1 MAAGHDPLLD
11 TPSTASRSGLTR
23 RMPWKPVVIALLV
36 LIVIGMPVGMLV
48 THKIDN
54 NPAFAINEAEMKPA
68 ESRAVAMAA
77 ALIDREVNHNR
88 WVANDP
94 WFLPG
99 HWLDNMPN
107 FQMGM
112 VAAIARFTVEL
123 RDQVGRERGTSQD
136 DVDLREAAGRLQFPG
151 DKWII
156 DLATSPWPQATSEEH
171 YRSALKHLQNYNARL
186 SDGRAIFERRSDNLI
201 ALLDR
206 LALDLGS
213 SSAVLDQ
220 RINEEGGNPF
230 DTRADDIFYSIKGQA
245 YGYFLILREFEKDY
259 GTLIKDRGVQQI
271 WNNMLESLR
280 HAAAMDPLVV
290 LNGAP
295 DGILFPSHLASE
307 GFYILR
313 ARQQMREVAGVL
325 LR

>member
-1 MAAGHDPLLD
+1 MAAGPDPLLD
-11 TPSTASRSGLTR
+11 TPPAR
-23 RMPWKPVVIALLV
+23 RGIRLPWKPVVIAILV
-36 LIVIGMPVGMLV
+36 LIVVGLPVGMLV
-48 THKIDN
+48 THTIDN
-54 NPAFAINEAEMKPA
+54 DPNFAVDDSTIRPA
-68 ESRAVAMAA
+68 ESRAIAMAA
-77 ALIDREVNHNR
+77 ALINREVNVHR

-99 HWLDNMPN
+99 AWLDNMPN
-107 FQMGM
+107 YQMGM
-112 VAAIARFTVEL
+112 IAAIARFTVEM

-171 YRSALKHLQNYNARL
+171 YRTARRHLLAYNARL
-186 SDGRAIFERRSDNLI
+186 ADGRAIFERRADSLI

-245 YGYFLILREFEKDY
+245 YAYFLILRELEKDFDAP
-259 GTLIKDRGVQQI
+259 IKDRGVQQI
-271 WNNMLESLR
+271 WANMLSSLQ
-280 HAAAMDPLVV
+280 HAAEMDPFIVM
-290 LNGAP
+290 NGAP
-295 DGILFPSHLASE
+295 DGILFPSHLAAQ

-313 ARQQMREVAGVL
+313 ARQQMREVANVL
-325 LR
+325 LK

>member
-1 MAAGHDPLLD
+1 MAAGQDPLLD
-11 TPSTASRSGLTR
+11 TPSPTR
-23 RMPWKPVVIALLV
+23 RFSLLRRLPWKPVVIAILV
-36 LIVIGMPVGMLV
+36 LIVIGMPAGMLI
-48 THKIDN
+48 THEIDN
-54 NPAFAINEAEMKPA
+54 DPAFTVNEAEMRPA
-68 ESRAVAMAA
+68 ESRAIAMSA
-77 ALIDREVNHNR
+77 ALIDREVNQNR

-112 VAAIARFTVEL
+112 LAAISRFTVEM

-156 DLATSPWPQATSEEH
+156 DLSTSLWPQATSEEH
-171 YRSALKHLQNYNARL
+171 FRTARRHLLAYNARL
-186 SDGRAIFERRSDNLI
+186 ADGRAIFERRSDNLL
-201 ALLDR
+201 ALLER

-220 RINEEGGNPF
+220 RINEESGNPF

-245 YGYFLILREFEKDY
+245 YAYFLILRELEKDY
-259 GTLIKDRGVQQI
+259 GPLVKDRGVQQI
-271 WNNMLESLR
+271 WNNMLASLR
-280 HAAAMDPLVV
+280 HAAEMDPLVV
-290 LNGAP
+290 LNGQP
-295 DGILFPSHLASE
+295 DGILFPSHLASQ

-313 ARQQMREVAGVL
+313 ARQQMREVANVL
-325 LR
+325 LK

>member
-1 MAAGHDPLLD
+1 MAAGQDPLLD
-11 TPSTASRSGLTR
+11 PAPPKRRLWAFGRSA
-23 RMPWKPVVIALLV
+23 WKPAFIAILALILV
-36 LIVIGMPVGMLV
+36 GLPVGMLV
-48 THKIDN
+48 THEIDDD
-54 NPAFAINEAEMKPA
+54 PAFAVDEANLPPA
-68 ESRAVAMAA
+68 ASRAIAMAA
-77 ALIDREVNHNR
+77 ALVDREVNVNR

-107 FQMGM
+107 YQMGM
-112 VAAIARFTVEL
+112 MAAIARFTVEM

-171 YRSALKHLQNYNARL
+171 YRSARRHLLAYNARL
-186 SDGRAIFERRSDNLI
+186 ADGRAVFERRGDNLF

-220 RINEEGGNPF
+220 RINAESGNPF

-245 YGYFLILREFEKDY
+245 YGYLMILRELKKDY
-259 GTLIKDRGVQQI
+259 GPLIKERGVEPI
-271 WNNMLESLR
+271 WNNMLASLE
-280 HAAAMDPLVV
+280 HAAGMEPLVV
-290 LNGAP
+290 LNGQP
-295 DGILFPSHLASE
+295 DGILFPSHLAAQ

-313 ARQQMREVAGVL
+313 ARQQMREVTNVL
-325 LR
+325 LK

>member
-1 MAAGHDPLLD
+1 MAAGQDPLLD
-11 TPSTASRSGLTR
+11 PVPKR
-23 RMPWKPVVIALLV
+23 RFRLPWKAIVIAIVV
-36 LIVIGMPVGMLV
+36 LIVVGLPVGMLV
-48 THKIDN
+48 THKIDDD
-54 NPAFAINEAEMKPA
+54 PAFALNDAEMPPA
-68 ESRAVAMAA
+68 ASRAIAMAA
-77 ALIDREVNHNR
+77 ALVDREVNVNR

-107 FQMGM
+107 YQQGM
-112 VAAIARFTVEL
+112 MAAIARFTVEM

-136 DVDLREAAGRLQFPG
+136 DLDLREAAGRLQFPG

-171 YRSALKHLQNYNARL
+171 YRTARRHLLAYNTRL
-186 SDGRAIFERRSDNLI
+186 ADGRAVFERRGDNLL
-201 ALLDR
+201 ALMDR

-220 RINEEGGNPF
+220 RINAESGNPF

-245 YGYFLILREFEKDY
+245 YAYFLILRELQKDY
-259 GTLIKDRGVQQI
+259 GTLIKDRGVEHI
-271 WNNMLESLR
+271 WNNMLASLK
-280 HAAAMDPLVV
+280 HAAEMDPLVV
-290 LNGAP
+290 LNGQP
-295 DGILFPSHLASE
+295 DGILFPSHLASQ

-313 ARQQMREVAGVL
+313 ARQQMREVSNVL
-325 LR
+325 LK

>member
-1 MAAGHDPLLD
+1 MAAGQDPLLD
-11 TPSTASRSGLTR
+11 TPTTTR
-23 RMPWKPVVIALLV
+23 RFRLPWKPVVLALLV
-36 LIVIGMPVGMLV
+36 LIVVGLPVGMLA

-54 NPAFAINEAEMKPA
+54 DPAFAVNEAEMRPA
-68 ESRAVAMAA
+68 ESRAIAMAT
-77 ALIDREVNHNR
+77 ALIDREVNQNR

-112 VAAIARFTVEL
+112 LAAISRFTVEM

-156 DLATSPWPQATSEEH
+156 DLSTSLWPQATSEEH
-171 YRSALKHLQNYNARL
+171 FRAARRHLLAYNARL
-186 SDGRAIFERRSDNLI
+186 ADGRAIFERRSDNLL
-201 ALLDR
+201 ALMDR

-220 RINEEGGNPF
+220 RISEEGGNPF
-230 DTRADDIFYSIKGQA
+230 DRRADDIFYSIKGQA
-245 YGYFLILREFEKDY
+245 YAYLLILRELEKDY
-259 GTLIKDRGVQQI
+259 GTLVKDRGVQQI
-271 WNNMLESLR
+271 WNNMLASLR
-280 HAAAMDPLVV
+280 HAAEMDPLVV
-290 LNGAP
+290 MNGAP
-295 DGILFPSHLASE
+295 DGILFPSHLASQ

-313 ARQQMREVAGVL
+313 ARQQMREVANVL
-325 LR
+325 LK

>member
-1 MAAGHDPLLD
+1 MAAGQDPLLD
-11 TPSTASRSGLTR
+11 TPSPAR
-23 RMPWKPVVIALLV
+23 RFRLPWKPVVIALVV
-36 LIVIGMPVGMLV
+36 LIVVGMPVGMLV
-48 THKIDN
+48 THEIDN
-54 NPAFAINEAEMKPA
+54 DPAFAVNEAEMRPA
-68 ESRAVAMAA
+68 ESRAVAISA
-77 ALIDREVNHNR
+77 ALIDREVNQNR

-112 VAAIARFTVEL
+112 LAAISRFTVEM

-156 DLATSPWPQATSEEH
+156 DLSTSLWPQATSEEH
-171 YRSALKHLQNYNARL
+171 FRSARRHLLAYNQRL
-186 SDGRAIFERRSDNLI
+186 ADGRAIFERRSDNLL
-201 ALLDR
+201 ALLER

-220 RINEEGGNPF
+220 RINEESGNPF

-245 YGYFLILREFEKDY
+245 YAYYLILRELEKDY
-259 GTLIKDRGVQQI
+259 GPMVKERGVQQI
-271 WNNMLESLR
+271 WNNMLASLR
-280 HAAAMDPLVV
+280 HAAEMDPLVV
-290 LNGAP
+290 LNGQP

-313 ARQQMREVAGVL
+313 ARQQMREVANVL
-325 LR
+325 LK

>member
-1 MAAGHDPLLD
+1 MAAGQDPLLD
-11 TPSTASRSGLTR
+11 TPTTTR
-23 RMPWKPVVIALLV
+23 RFRLLWKPVVIALLV

-48 THKIDN
+48 THTIDN
-54 NPAFAINEAEMKPA
+54 DPEFAMNESELQPAA
-68 ESRAVAMAA
+68 SRAVAMAA
-77 ALIDREVNHNR
+77 ALIDREVNVNR

-112 VAAIARFTVEL
+112 IAAIARFTVEM

-136 DVDLREAAGRLQFPG
+136 DVDLREAGGRLQFPG

-171 YRSALKHLQNYNARL
+171 YRSARRHLLNYNLRL
-186 SDGRAIFERRSDNLI
+186 ADGRAIFERRGDNLL
-201 ALLDR
+201 ALMDR

-220 RINEEGGNPF
+220 RITEEGGNPF

-245 YGYFLILREFEKDY
+245 YAYFLILRELRKDY
-259 GTLIKDRGVQQI
+259 GSLIKDRGVEHI
-271 WNNMLESLR
+271 WANMLASLQ
-280 HAAAMDPLVV
+280 HAAEMDPLVV
-290 LNGAP
+290 MNGSP
-295 DGILFPSHLASE
+295 DGILFPSHLAAQ

-313 ARQQMREVAGVL
+313 ARQQMREVANVL
-325 LR
+325 LK

>member
-1 MAAGHDPLLD
+1 MAAGQDPLLD
-11 TPSTASRSGLTR
+11 PSPPKR
-23 RMPWKPVVIALLV
+23 RLWTVGRAAWKPVLIAILV
-36 LIVIGMPVGMLV
+36 LVVIGTPVGMLV
-48 THKIDN
+48 THKIDDD
-54 NPAFAINEAEMKPA
+54 PAFAVDEANMPPA
-68 ESRAVAMAA
+68 ASRAIAMAA
-77 ALIDREVNHNR
+77 ALVDREVNVNR

-107 FQMGM
+107 FQQGM
-112 VAAIARFTVEL
+112 VAAIARFTVEM

-171 YRSALKHLQNYNARL
+171 YRTARRHLLNYNARL
-186 SDGRAIFERRSDNLI
+186 ADGRAIFERRGDSLL
-201 ALLDR
+201 ALMDR

-220 RINEEGGNPF
+220 RINAESGNPF
-230 DTRADDIFYSIKGQA
+230 DSRADDIFYSIKGQA
-245 YGYFLILREFEKDY
+245 YGYLLILRELQKDF
-259 GTLIKDRGVQQI
+259 GPLIKDRGIEPI
-271 WNNMLESLR
+271 WNNMLASLR
-280 HAAAMDPLVV
+280 HVAEMDPLVV
-290 LNGAP
+290 LNGQP
-295 DGILFPSHLASE
+295 DGILFPSHLASQ

-313 ARQQMREVAGVL
+313 ARQQMREVSNIL
-325 LR
+325 LK

>member
-1 MAAGHDPLLD
+1 MTPGADPLLD
-11 TPSTASRSGLTR
+11 TPVKSGRRLSRL
-23 RMPWKPVVIALLV
+23 PWRWIAIVVVAIVVIGLPA
-36 LIVIGMPVGMLV
+36 GMLWIH
-48 THKIDN
+48 TIDN
-54 NPAFAINEAEMKPA
+54 DPDFALPEGSVPANG
-68 ESRAVAMAA
+68 SRAIAMAG
-77 ALIDREVNHNR
+77 ALITREVDVHR

-107 FQMGM
+107 YQQGM
-112 VAAIARFTVEL
+112 VAAIARFTVEM

-171 YRSALKHLQNYNARL
+171 YRTARRHLTNYNVRL
-186 SDGRAIFERRSDNLI
+186 GDGRATFERRSDNLL
-201 ALLDR
+201 AMLDR

-220 RINEEGGNPF
+220 RINEQSGNPF
-230 DTRADDIFYSIKGQA
+230 DSRADDIFYSIKGQA
-245 YGYFLILREFEKDY
+245 YAYSMLLRELARDF
-259 GTLIKDRGVQQI
+259 GGLIRDRDIGPL
-271 WNNMLESLR
+271 WTNMLASLD
-280 HAAAMDPLVV
+280 HAAEMEPLVV
-290 LNGAP
+290 LNGPP
-295 DGILFPSHLASE
+295 DGILFPSHLASQ

-313 ARQQMREVAGVL
+313 ARQQMREITNVL
-325 LR
+325 LK